1 MEDFDFKKF
10 ALKNE
15 RLKAMSKQL
24 LGMRCELFLKFTKQ
38 FIRASPSVD
47 LAGKAKP
54 GSLTHHFLRNKA
66 LALASAKA
74 KILEEKLTDLGGGG
88 YLNANINRNKAS
100 VFATEKKVDH
110 EGTQTIF
117 GQFMQ
122 QCKARDA
129 SYAMFR
135 QQGVESRCWS
145 VNFVGEASADA
156 GGPFRDSLD
165 NVTKELE
172 SETLPLLIKTANNRN
187 DHGGNRDCYMLNP
200 SSRSPTHLE
209 MFKFFGAFLSF
220 AMMTTAP
227 IPIHLA
233 PGLWKQLLGDELEM
247 SDLEGFDAYSSQ
259 VLVDLRDHSSKLSDE
274 EFKNEVKLT
283 FKTILSNGEEV
294 NLKPGEEIETVTKE
308 NLTEYIDLVLKTRFN
323 ESKEQLAAMREG
335 IKLVFTPEL
344 LPVLSIMD
352 WEQVES
358 RACGQ
363 KTIEIDKLKSITR
376 YSGATEDSAIIKRFW
391 RVLTSF
397 DDDQRQMYLKF
408 VWGRSRLPI
417 DVKQMGQRHSVDVC
431 RHMDKTGFPQAHTC
445 FFSIDLPDYP
455 NDKIM
460 RDKFLTAITM
470 CGEIDTDGTAM
481 TDFNGDRIRGGN
493 RW

>member
-1 MEDFDFKKF
+1 M
-10 ALKNE
+10 
-15 RLKAMSKQL
+15 
-24 LGMRCELFLKFTKQ
+24 
-38 FIRASPSVD
+38 
-47 LAGKAKP
+47 
-54 GSLTHHFLRNKA
+54 
-66 LALASAKA
+66 
-74 KILEEKLTDLGGGG
+74 
-88 YLNANINRNKAS
+88 
-100 VFATEKKVDH
+100 
-110 EGTQTIF
+110 
-117 GQFMQ
+117 
-122 QCKARDA
+122 
-129 SYAMFR
+129 
-135 QQGVESRCWS
+135 
-145 VNFVGEASADA
+145 
-156 GGPFRDSLD
+156 
-165 NVTKELE
+165 
-172 SETLPLLIKTANNRN
+172 
-187 DHGGNRDCYMLNP
+187 
-200 SSRSPTHLE
+200 
-209 MFKFFGAFLSF
+209 
-220 AMMTTAP
+220 
-227 IPIHLA
+227 
-233 PGLWKQLLGDELEM
+233 
-247 SDLEGFDAYSSQ
+247 
-259 VLVDLRDHSSKLSDE
+259 
-274 EFKNEVKLT
+274 
-283 FKTILSNGEEV
+283 
-294 NLKPGEEIETVTKE
+294 TKE

-391 RVLTSF
+391 RVLTAF

-460 RDKFLTAITM
+460 RDKFLVAITM